1 MKNSFSL
8 FRNTHS
14 FKQMG
19 EIMKKYIKNFMILL
33 TLVIGLSTLLQANT
47 NTASKK
53 TIQTQSIKSN
63 KQAVLAL
70 KATTKKATSKQKKVT
85 KENPLAQID
94 SDGDGVMDLYDCMPN
109 NPNVR
114 GIMGC
119 GCETVYN

>member
-8 FRNTHS
+8 FRNTHR

-19 EIMKKYIKNFMILL
+19 EIMKDYFINFIILV
-33 TLVIGLSTLLQANT
+33 TIVIGLGTFLQANSSSV
-47 NTASKK
+47 SKE
-53 TIQTQSIKSN
+53 TIQTQSSKLNTQSIKN
-63 KQAVLAL
+63 QKT
-70 KATTKKATSKQKKVT
+70 TTKKATSKQKAVT

-109 NPNVR
+109 NPKVR

>member
-19 EIMKKYIKNFMILL
+19 EIMKNYFINFMILL

-94 SDGDGVMDLYDCMPN
+94 TDGDGVMDLYDCMPN
-109 NPNVR
+109 NPKVR